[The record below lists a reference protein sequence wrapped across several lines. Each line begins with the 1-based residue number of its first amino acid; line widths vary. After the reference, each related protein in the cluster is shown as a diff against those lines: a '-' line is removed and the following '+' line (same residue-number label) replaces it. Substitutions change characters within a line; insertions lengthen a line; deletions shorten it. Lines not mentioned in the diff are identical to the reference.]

1 MGKPTADRVGRDPGD
16 DQHRGTG
23 QACLPCARAV
33 IATKVCI
40 SLLALVIGV
49 VVCCLHY
56 SRVWVVVE
64 GVDVVADNAA
74 GLLVSLRT
82 GRWALLVLM
91 WRRCRRRHRKVGC
104 VVPDNIDA
112 GVGRYHDRCIGRK
125 PKGRQQNQP
134 DRKLRSIMI
143 SVLGQQLWKNKL
155 VSGVLSIALGAMVLA
170 WPGPTI
176 LVAATLFG
184 VYLLVSG
191 FAELFLAFTLPR
203 SAATRVLLFLTGALS
218 VVLAFLSFRHFGDGY
233 AVLLLSLWL
242 GVGFIFLGVAEN
254 AFAISERNLPRRGW
268 YVVFG
273 VMSLIAGAVVLVWP
287 LDSIVVLT
295 LVSGVSLLI
304 LGVIQIVQAI
314 QIHKDTK
321 TAHDTVQA
329 LSERVP
335 A

>member
-1 MGKPTADRVGRDPGD
+1 
-16 DQHRGTG
+16 
-23 QACLPCARAV
+23 
-33 IATKVCI
+33 
-40 SLLALVIGV
+40 V
-49 VVCCLHY
+49 VVCFLHY
-56 SRVWVVVE
+56 SSVWVVVE

-74 GLLVSLRT
+74 GLLVLLRT
-82 GRWALLVLM
+82 WRCALLVLM
-91 WRRCRRRHRKVGC
+91 WGRCRRRHRKVGC

-112 GVGRYHDRCIGRK
+112 GVGSYDDRCIGRK
-125 PKGRQQNQP
+125 
-134 DRKLRSIMI
+134 RKAANKISSPANLRSIIMM

-155 VSGVLSIALGAMVLA
+155 VSGVLTIALGAMVLA

-176 LVAATLFG
+176 LVVATMFG

-218 VVLAFLSFRHFGDGY
+218 VVLAILSFRHFGDGY

-242 GVGFIFLGVAEN
+242 GVGFIFLGVSEN
-254 AFAISERNLPRRGW
+254 AVAISERNLPGRGW

-295 LVSGVSLLI
+295 LVSGVSLVI
-304 LGVIQIVQAI
+304 LGVIQIVQGF
-314 QIHKDTK
+314 QIRKDTK
-321 TAHDTVQA
+321 TARDTVEA